1 MTNEVEWK
9 AHYRLWMQFLNAYK
23 NRGGRVCTGSDSGFI
38 FQTFGFGYVRELEL
52 LQEAGFN
59 PLEVLRSATIL
70 GAELLGID
78 GDTGSIE
85 IGKSA
90 DLLVLDENPLDDF
103 KLFYGTGALRLN
115 DDTGKPE

>member
-1 MTNEVEWK
+1 M
-9 AHYRLWMQFLNAYK
+9 
-23 NRGGRVCTGSDSGFI
+23 
-38 FQTFGFGYVRELEL
+38 
-52 LQEAGFN
+52 
-59 PLEVLRSATIL
+59 LRSATIL

-78 GDTGSIE
+78 GDTGSVE

-115 DDTGKPE
+115 DDTGKPEWRRALRHTVRAGLVFDVEELLADIRAMVAAQKNAELAEA